1 MKLKMLHLYSKNSR
15 QKGDWIQNKINSIIC
30 KKTNIMFYLFLVA
43 NCLFYSCHFDFV
55 KVFHYEVWW
64 WDSVVVVDEMHY
76 SGYFP
81 LFHNLPRNNS
91 HCKCPFLFY
100 FGKVEIIVT
109 IKYKCYRVMLCNHQS
124 NINLFHITGTF
135 YSISFIFKNFT
146 IWMRKKCCK
155 CLYISS
161 LEHMKY
167 SNIPNQIFKLF
178 N

>member
-1 MKLKMLHLYSKNSR
+1 MMPINCNLTWIVDKNMKLKMLHLYSKYSR

-30 KKTNIMFYLFLVA
+30 KKTNIMLYLFLVA

-109 IKYKCYRVMLCNHQS
+109 IKYKCYRVMLD
-124 NINLFHITGTF
+124 
-135 YSISFIFKNFT
+135 
-146 IWMRKKCCK
+146 M
-155 CLYISS
+155 
-161 LEHMKY
+161 
-167 SNIPNQIFKLF
+167 
-178 N
+178 